1 MKRNIYVI
9 IFALFI
15 LVLCS
20 SCVDSVSN
28 DKSSFEIEQTPIIEE
43 VEEADGIRVVS
54 ITNAEY
60 YLYKMEPLWSYS
72 VDNTPYGST
81 IKSGVPFIPGT
92 NTQLTGFDGY
102 KCVEAN
108 KNTLGLF
115 SQGKWKLTLYALDKN
130 GNQIIKDPIV
140 KEVYLNSFSN
150 SLKIDMD
157 NQLFLSG
164 TNCSVKLSNFRF
176 ELVENENK
184 YGVEEKGGYK
194 LTVSL
199 SKVNDGLAHS
209 FTKITDFDILV
220 QDNNKTNIKFLSKS
234 GNENDSKVYGLI
246 EDLTIAEKL
255 QNGSYVISIKLQ
267 EYTEEG
273 FVDAGGM
280 TFSFYARNGFVSE
293 IEGNGSIID
302 LKAADYVTPGTGG
315 GIEIDSGTNSTVVVN
330 AFKVGNDGETKL
342 AATETVNTSDT
353 VKFKP
358 VVTNGPAT
366 ITSYKWFIDGVE
378 PAGTSIDSNGCLT
391 YKPTTAKTYTI
402 TYMFL
407 DGTSY
412 NTISGNYYLTVTAS

>member
-1 MKRNIYVI
+1 MKRNIYLI
-9 IFALFI
+9 ILALFI

-28 DKSSFEIEQTPIIEE
+28 DKSSLEIEQTPIIEE

-72 VDNTPYGST
+72 VNNVPYGST

-157 NQLFLSG
+157 NQLFLPG

-234 GNENDSKVYGLI
+234 GNENESKVYGLI

-302 LKAADYVTPGTGG
+302 LKAADYIEIGSD
-315 GIEIDSGTNSTVVVN
+315 GIIIDSGTNAEISITSSVSGTVNVETAVTFAGNVN
-330 AFKVGNDGETKL
+330 N
-342 AATETVNTSDT
+342 TETSGYWIVNGDKASMRSGKTFTYTPTSSDAGKT
-353 VKFKP
+353 V
-358 VVTNGPAT
+358 
-366 ITSYKWFIDGVE
+366 
-378 PAGTSIDSNGCLT
+378 
-391 YKPTTAKTYTI
+391 TI
-402 TYMFL
+402 TYMIL
-407 DGTSY
+407 DSSY
-412 NTISGNYYLTVTAS
+412 NTISTNYYLSVKAST